1 MFISGQHICT
11 NHICTWRGD
20 KQRTSQYPIYTEI
33 VPKSSLDHDS
43 GEKNIG
49 GCQSFFQTCSTLFVF
64 TSVTHSSPI
73 LTASLAILVPKRSQF
88 SEISKSQKS
97 ERDTISGLTR
107 PHDLTRLCLRLCVG
121 AKLRAASAAPVAYHA
136 TRASPVMTTYRMAML
151 RAFERCEDQVKTK
164 TRLSASIYNK
174 VVNCG
179 IAVPQ
184 DQSAVV
190 PR

>member
-1 MFISGQHICT
+1 VFISGQHICT
-11 NHICTWRGD
+11 NHICPRKGD

-49 GCQSFFQTCSTLFVF
+49 GCQSFFQICSTLFVF
-64 TSVTHSSPI
+64 TCVTHSSPI

-107 PHDLTRLCLRLCVG
+107 PH
-121 AKLRAASAAPVAYHA
+121 
-136 TRASPVMTTYRMAML
+136 SPVPLQTMCWSQT
-151 RAFERCEDQVKTK
+151 ESSKCC
-164 TRLSASIYNK
+164 AS
-174 VVNCG
+174 
-179 IAVPQ
+179 
-184 DQSAVV
+184 SL
-190 PR
+190 PRDEGQPRNDHIPYGDVASF

>member
-1 MFISGQHICT
+1 VFISGQHICT

-49 GCQSFFQTCSTLFVF
+49 GCQSFFQICSTLFVF
-64 TSVTHSSPI
+64 TSVAHSSPI
-73 LTASLAILVPKRSQF
+73 LTASLAILVPIRSQF

-107 PHDLTRLCLRLCVG
+107 PH
-121 AKLRAASAAPVAYHA
+121 
-136 TRASPVMTTYRMAML
+136 SPVPLQTMCWSQT
-151 RAFERCEDQVKTK
+151 ESSKCC
-164 TRLSASIYNK
+164 AS
-174 VVNCG
+174 
-179 IAVPQ
+179 
-184 DQSAVV
+184 SL
-190 PR
+190 PRDEGQPRNDHIPYGDVASF